1 MLKVWEI
8 KMESQELDKR
18 GRWGS
23 KVVFIFAAAGS
34 AIGLGNIWRFPMM
47 VGLNGGAI
55 FVLVNIVAIILIGF
69 TVMLAAF
76 ALGRHTKK
84 KSSRRLQCYQT
95 PFSLEA
101 GWLYGSFRECLHL
114 VLLRGCGR
122 MGPRIFL

>member
-1 MLKVWEI
+1 MLKEWEI

-47 VGLNGGAI
+47 VGLNGGAT

-76 ALGRHTKK
+76 AMGRHTKK
-84 KSSRRLQCYQT
+84 IQSALTMLSNPVL
-95 PFSLEA
+95 PGS
-101 GWLYGSFRECLHL
+101 WL
-114 VLLRGCGR
+114 VT
-122 MGPRIFL
+122 